1 MEQERGLKS
10 KVLLDII
17 EGFFLLY
24 SSFKCVRKFK
34 LCVSPL
40 VKRYQLMINNT
51 IRISNRSLTYN
62 ATYLQV
68 QPFQVQYK
76 SIHVYVGFLS
86 PNRKSFLL
94 ILTFMFPYWLV
105 FVFRPVFIVFMI
117 VIERNYR
124 ITIVS
129 RMTNDLILG

>member
-1 MEQERGLKS
+1 
-10 KVLLDII
+10 
-17 EGFFLLY
+17 
-24 SSFKCVRKFK
+24 
-34 LCVSPL
+34 
-40 VKRYQLMINNT
+40 MINNT
-51 IRISNRSLTYN
+51 IRISNRSLTYY

-76 SIHVYVGFLS
+76 RIHVYVGFLS